1 MEELNTSMFRFGVG
15 LAYEEHKLRIYLRF
29 PHPSVRLDFDMEY
42 FLLHLRDI
50 DSTISL
56 HTRDGILSVK
66 PEGKDAC
73 LLVFYNMRSPL
84 AHSFVRVDLGL
95 LLYRDLL
102 TAINMELNTLRLR
115 DRREEVF
122 KSPMPRWSM
131 DGGPFW

>member
-1 MEELNTSMFRFGVG
+1 MEELNTSMFRFGVS
-15 LAYEEHKLRIYLRF
+15 LAYEARKLRIYLRF
-29 PHPSVRLDFDMEY
+29 PSPVLQLDFDMEN
-42 FLLHLRDI
+42 FLLRLRDI
-50 DSTISL
+50 DSTINL
-56 HTRDGILSVK
+56 HTRNGVLVVQSQ
-66 PEGKDAC
+66 GKDIC
-73 LLVFYNMRSPL
+73 QLVFDDVRFPI
-84 AHSFVRVDLGL
+84 RVDLGL

>member
-15 LAYEEHKLRIYLRF
+15 LAYEDRKLRIYLRF

-56 HTRDGILSVK
+56 HTRDGMLSVK
-66 PEGKDAC
+66 PEGKDTC

-84 AHSFVRVDLGL
+84 AHSVRVDLGL
-95 LLYRDLL
+95 LNYRDLL
-102 TAINMELNTLRLR
+102 TAINMELNTLRLK
-115 DRREEVF
+115 DMREKVF
-122 KSPMPRWSM
+122 KVPEWRM
-131 DGGPFW
+131 DGGPF

>member
-15 LAYEEHKLRIYLRF
+15 LAYEEHKLRIHLIF
-29 PHPSVRLDFDMEY
+29 PAPIVRLDFDMEN
-42 FLLHLRDI
+42 FLLCLRDI
-50 DSTISL
+50 DRTISL
-56 HTRDGILSVK
+56 LTRNGVLFVK

-73 LLVFYNMRSPL
+73 KLVFMQSPL
-84 AHSFVRVDLGL
+84 GRHVHMDLGL

-122 KSPMPRWSM
+122 RAPEWSR

>member
-15 LAYEEHKLRIYLRF
+15 LAYEEHKLRIHLIF
-29 PHPSVRLDFDMEY
+29 PAPIVRLDFDMEN
-42 FLLHLRDI
+42 FLLRLRDI
-50 DSTISL
+50 DSTINL
-56 HTRDGILSVK
+56 HTRNGVLVVQSQ
-66 PEGKDAC
+66 GKDIC
-73 LLVFYNMRSPL
+73 QLVFMRSPL
-84 AHSFVRVDLGL
+84 GRHVRMDLGL

-122 KSPMPRWSM
+122 RAPEWSR